1 MPPKRMP
8 RTVYRAVF
16 ERAED
21 MTAWPGC
28 EALIAGKCSGMAHH
42 WHHRQLRSQGGEHVV
57 VNGLA
62 ICSDCHTYI
71 HGHPAE
77 SYRNGWIVHGFDYPE
92 DEPVLRRGRWV
103 LLHEDGTMTE
113 VERDQS
119 DTGAEAGG

>member
-21 MTAWPGC
+21 MAGWPAC
-28 EALIAGKCSGMAHH
+28 EALIPGVCGGVAEH

-57 VNGLA
+57 VNGIG

-77 SYRNGWIVHGFDYPE
+77 SYRNGWIVHPYDYPE
-92 DEPVLRRGRWV
+92 DEPVLRRGRLV

-113 VERDQS
+113 VEK
-119 DTGAEAGG
+119 E